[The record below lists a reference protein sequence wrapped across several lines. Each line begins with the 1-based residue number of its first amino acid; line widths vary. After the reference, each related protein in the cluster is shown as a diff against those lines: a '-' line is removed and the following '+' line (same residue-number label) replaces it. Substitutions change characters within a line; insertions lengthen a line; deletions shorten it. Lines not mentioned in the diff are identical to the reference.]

1 MAGFSLPII
10 FELIKASLLSAVNFV
25 AAIILMLIVVSL
37 VTFFVWLGLKLIIR
51 LERKYQSND
60 KHIKKP

>member
-1 MAGFSLPII
+1 MAGFSLPVI
-10 FELIKASLLSAVNFV
+10 FELIKVSLLNAVNFV